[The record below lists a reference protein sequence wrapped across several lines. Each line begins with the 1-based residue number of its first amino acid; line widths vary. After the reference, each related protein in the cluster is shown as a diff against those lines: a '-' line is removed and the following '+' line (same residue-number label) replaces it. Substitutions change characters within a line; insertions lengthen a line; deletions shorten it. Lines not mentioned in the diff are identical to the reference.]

1 MLLRI
6 ALAVAILAGIG
17 ATVLNLVKVKPEVT
31 RIIGEREDFKNKYQT
46 TQAEL
51 GKTQKELTQTKAS
64 LDQTK
69 KQLDTTKTE
78 RDTAVA
84 DADKQRKEVARL
96 KDQVE
101 KATSDK
107 VEAQRDLAAWKALGF
122 SVDQIKVVITD
133 LRQAQKDLGALT
145 NQVGDLGHE
154 LAEVKNRLLKYE
166 NPSYVVHEPNVAARV
181 VAVDP
186 KFDFVVL
193 DVGQDK
199 GMLRDGDMLVSRE
212 GKLVAKVRIRTVDRN
227 TCVANV
233 LPGWKFSELM
243 EGDAAVPEMPKL

>member
-6 ALAVAILAGIG
+6 ALVVAILAGIG

-31 RIIGEREDFKNKYQT
+31 RIIGEREQFKTELAT
-46 TQAEL
+46 TQATL
-51 GKTQKELTQTKAS
+51 GKTQKELTQTKTS
-64 LDQTK
+64 LDQTR

-84 DADKQRKEVARL
+84 DADKLRKEGTRL
-96 KDQVE
+96 KDQLE
-101 KATSDK
+101 KATNDK
-107 VEAQRDLAAWKALGF
+107 VEAQRDLAAWTALGF
-122 SVDQIKVVITD
+122 SVDQIKLLIAD
-133 LRQAQKDLGALT
+133 LRQAQKDVTALT
-145 NQVGDLGHE
+145 NQVGEIGHE

-166 NPSYVVHEPNVAARV
+166 DPTFVVREPNVAARV

-193 DVGQDK
+193 DAGQDK
-199 GMLRDGDMLVSRE
+199 GILRDGDMLVSRD
-212 GKLVAKVRIRTVDRN
+212 GKLVAKVRIRSVSHN

-243 EGDAAVPEMPKL
+243 EGDSAVPELPKL